1 MNFSIAEESQLQ
13 TNIKVVGIG
22 GGGGNAIN
30 RMILSGMKGV
40 DFIAMN
46 TDSQILKFS
55 KATYKLQ
62 LGGKITRGQGAGGD
76 PERGRRAVEESHD
89 DIASALKGTDMVFIT
104 AGMGGGTGTGGAP
117 YVAEIAKDLG
127 ILTVGVVTKPFNFE
141 GRRRMKVA
149 EEGIAELK
157 EHVDA
162 LIVIPNERL
171 KLISEE
177 KITLANAFEASDNV
191 LRQGVQSI
199 SDLINVPGVI
209 NLDFADVTSIMSN
222 AGYAHMGLGRAS
234 GEGAAERAAQAAI
247 ESPLLE
253 TNISDARGV
262 IINFRTSQDV
272 ALEDVDLAASLIT
285 KEANEDANIIWG
297 ISYDEEM
304 KDEMMITVIATG
316 FDSDSETGASQGA
329 ANQTRTFDK
338 VTAPDQKAVNP
349 QSVNPEPPMKK
360 EDVDDYLDDIL
371 RVFKNQPGQNR
382 DQNSSQNK

>member
-62 LGGKITRGQGAGGD
+62 LGGKITKGQGAGGD

-89 DIASALKGTDMVFIT
+89 DIAAALKGTDMVFIT

-149 EEGIAELK
+149 EAGIAELK

-171 KLISEE
+171 KQISEE
-177 KITLANAFEASDNV
+177 KITLANAFEQADNV

-199 SDLINVPGVI
+199 SDLINVPGVL
-209 NLDFADVTSIMSN
+209 NLDFADVTSVMSN

-234 GEGAAERAAQAAI
+234 GEGAAEKAAKAAI

-253 TNISDARGV
+253 TSIDDARGV
-262 IINFRTSQDV
+262 IINFTTSKDV
-272 ALEDVDLAASLIT
+272 SLEDVDLAASMIT
-285 KEANEDANIIWG
+285 AAANDDANIIWG
-297 ISYDEEM
+297 ISYDENM

-316 FDSDSETGASQGA
+316 FEKTDDERIMPTKKPQVQVEERKSVTPERYEDNS
-329 ANQTRTFDK
+329 RTID
-338 VTAPDQKAVNP
+338 P
-349 QSVNPEPPMKK
+349 
-360 EDVDDYLDDIL
+360 DDYLDDIL
-371 RVFKNQPGQNR
+371 NVFRNKP
-382 DQNSSQNK
+382 DSSDN

>member
-62 LGGKITRGQGAGGD
+62 LGGKITKGQGAGGD

-89 DIASALKGTDMVFIT
+89 DIAAALKGTDMVFIT

-149 EEGIAELK
+149 EAGIAELK

-171 KLISEE
+171 KQISEE
-177 KITLANAFEASDNV
+177 KITLANAFEQADNV

-199 SDLINVPGVI
+199 SDLINVPGVL
-209 NLDFADVTSIMSN
+209 NLDFADVTSVMSN

-234 GEGAAERAAQAAI
+234 GEGAAEKAAKAAI

-253 TNISDARGV
+253 TSIDDARGV
-262 IINFRTSQDV
+262 IINFTTSKDV
-272 ALEDVDLAASLIT
+272 SLEDVDLAASMIT
-285 KEANEDANIIWG
+285 AAANDDANIIWG
-297 ISYDEEM
+297 ISYDDNM

-316 FDSDSETGASQGA
+316 FEKTDDERIMPVQKKTVQVEEKPAVSSDRYDDSSRAID
-329 ANQTRTFDK
+329 
-338 VTAPDQKAVNP
+338 P
-349 QSVNPEPPMKK
+349 
-360 EDVDDYLDDIL
+360 DDYLDDIL
-371 RVFKNQPGQNR
+371 NVFRNKP
-382 DQNSSQNK
+382 DSSDN

>member
-1 MNFSIAEESQLQ
+1 VNFSIAEESQLQ

>member
-1 MNFSIAEESQLQ
+1 MNFSIAEESQFQ

-62 LGGKITRGQGAGGD
+62 LGGKITKGQGAGGD

-89 DIASALKGTDMVFIT
+89 DIAAALKGTDMVFIT

-149 EEGIAELK
+149 EAGIAELK

-171 KLISEE
+171 KQISEE
-177 KITLANAFEASDNV
+177 KITLANAFEQADNV

-199 SDLINVPGVI
+199 SDLINVPGVL
-209 NLDFADVTSIMSN
+209 NLDFADVTSVMSN

-234 GEGAAERAAQAAI
+234 GEGAAEKAAKAAI

-253 TNISDARGV
+253 TSIDDARGV
-262 IINFRTSQDV
+262 IINFTTSKDV
-272 ALEDVDLAASLIT
+272 SLEDVDLAASMIT
-285 KEANEDANIIWG
+285 AAANDDANIIWG
-297 ISYDEEM
+297 ISYDENM

-316 FDSDSETGASQGA
+316 FEKTDDERIMPTKKPQVQVEERKSVTPERYEDNS
-329 ANQTRTFDK
+329 RTID
-338 VTAPDQKAVNP
+338 P
-349 QSVNPEPPMKK
+349 
-360 EDVDDYLDDIL
+360 DDYLDDIL
-371 RVFKNQPGQNR
+371 NVFRNKP
-382 DQNSSQNK
+382 DSSDN

>member
-62 LGGKITRGQGAGGD
+62 LGGKITKGQGAGGD

-89 DIASALKGTDMVFIT
+89 DIAAALKGTDMVFIT
-104 AGMGGGTGTGGAP
+104 AGKGGGTGTGGAP

-149 EEGIAELK
+149 EAGIAELK

-171 KLISEE
+171 KQISEE
-177 KITLANAFEASDNV
+177 KITLANAFEQADNV

-199 SDLINVPGVI
+199 SDLINVPGVL
-209 NLDFADVTSIMSN
+209 NLDFADVTSVMSN

-234 GEGAAERAAQAAI
+234 GEGAAEKAAKAAI

-253 TNISDARGV
+253 TSIDDARGV
-262 IINFRTSQDV
+262 IINFTTSKDV
-272 ALEDVDLAASLIT
+272 SLEDVDLAASMIT
-285 KEANEDANIIWG
+285 AAANDDANIIWG
-297 ISYDEEM
+297 ISYDDNM

-316 FDSDSETGASQGA
+316 FEKTDDERIMPVQKKTVQVEEKPAVSSDRYDDSSRAID
-329 ANQTRTFDK
+329 
-338 VTAPDQKAVNP
+338 P
-349 QSVNPEPPMKK
+349 
-360 EDVDDYLDDIL
+360 DDYLDDIL
-371 RVFKNQPGQNR
+371 NVFRNKP
-382 DQNSSQNK
+382 DSSDN

>member
-62 LGGKITRGQGAGGD
+62 LGGKITKGQGAGGD

-89 DIASALKGTDMVFIT
+89 DIAAALKGTDMVFIT

-149 EEGIAELK
+149 EAGIAELK

-171 KLISEE
+171 KQISEE
-177 KITLANAFEASDNV
+177 KITLANAFEQADNV

-199 SDLINVPGVI
+199 SDLINVPGVL
-209 NLDFADVTSIMSN
+209 NLDFADVTSVMSN

-234 GEGAAERAAQAAI
+234 GEGAAEKAAKAAI

-253 TNISDARGV
+253 TSIDDARGV
-262 IINFRTSQDV
+262 IINFTTSKDV
-272 ALEDVDLAASLIT
+272 SLEDVDLAASMIT
-285 KEANEDANIIWG
+285 AAANDDANIIWG
-297 ISYDEEM
+297 ISYDDNM

-316 FDSDSETGASQGA
+316 FEKTDDERIMPVQKKTVQVEEKPAASSDRYDDSS
-329 ANQTRTFDK
+329 RTID
-338 VTAPDQKAVNP
+338 P
-349 QSVNPEPPMKK
+349 
-360 EDVDDYLDDIL
+360 DDYLDDIL
-371 RVFKNQPGQNR
+371 NVFRNKP
-382 DQNSSQNK
+382 DSSDN

>member
-62 LGGKITRGQGAGGD
+62 LGGKITKGQGAGGD

-89 DIASALKGTDMVFIT
+89 DIAAALKGTDMVFIT

-149 EEGIAELK
+149 EAGIAEL
-157 EHVDA
+157 D
-162 LIVIPNERL
+162 
-171 KLISEE
+171 EE
-177 KITLANAFEASDNV
+177 
-191 LRQGVQSI
+191 
-199 SDLINVPGVI
+199 
-209 NLDFADVTSIMSN
+209 
-222 AGYAHMGLGRAS
+222 
-234 GEGAAERAAQAAI
+234 
-247 ESPLLE
+247 
-253 TNISDARGV
+253 RGV
-262 IINFRTSQDV
+262 
-272 ALEDVDLAASLIT
+272 E
-285 KEANEDANIIWG
+285 
-297 ISYDEEM
+297 
-304 KDEMMITVIATG
+304 
-316 FDSDSETGASQGA
+316 
-329 ANQTRTFDK
+329 
-338 VTAPDQKAVNP
+338 
-349 QSVNPEPPMKK
+349 
-360 EDVDDYLDDIL
+360 
-371 RVFKNQPGQNR
+371 
-382 DQNSSQNK
+382 